1 MEEIFAGRMC
11 FNREKIFILFFC
23 KKNLDEK
30 KTKIKI
36 FVLKNVHRNT
46 AIVFFFGRMVKLIKW
61 RSSKKNGDKTHCRGG
76 FAIQQ
81 GWQIFLNFV
90 YLRIFGLD

>member
-11 FNREKIFILFFC
+11 FNKEKIFILFFC

-36 FVLKNVHRNT
+36 FVLKT
-46 AIVFFFGRMVKLIKW
+46 YTETQQSCFFFCWMVKLIKW
-61 RSSKKNGDKTHCRGG
+61 RSSSKNGDKTHCRGG

-90 YLRIFGLD
+90 CFRC